1 MTLRGSL
8 RVISKYQSWVR
19 SVTCM
24 YTNYVSFEFYRPIDV
39 YSLFILRDNIRAQPQ
54 RFFMFY

>member
-24 YTNYVSFEFYRPIDV
+24 YTNHVSFEFYRSLDV
-39 YSLFILRDNIRAQPQ
+39 YSYFIHRDYIRAQPQ
-54 RFFMFY
+54 RFFMF